1 MGLFY
6 FFTGSTMSNL
16 MSNYSPLDVT
26 FTSGSG
32 CWLTDTSGKSY
43 FDALSGVGV
52 VNLGHCHPKVT
63 KSIIEQSQELLH
75 TSNWYRIEHQE
86 TLAERLCKLAK
97 MDKVFFSNSGAEAN
111 EAAIKIARLF
121 ARQKGIDLPVILT
134 AKESFHGRTMATLSA
149 TGNNKVQAGFS
160 PLVSEFIHV
169 DFDDV
174 EVIRQYSD
182 NKNVVA
188 VMLEP
193 IQGEAGVI
201 IPQQDYLNEVKAVCE
216 ENDWLFILDEVQ
228 SGMGRTGKLFAHQYN
243 ELTPDVLCL
252 AKGLGNGVPIGAC
265 LAKGRAAEMLIAGT
279 HGSTFGGN
287 PLVCKVALSVLDVF
301 EEDAILDNV
310 NMMSNYIKDQLKNNL
325 EDCSSVI
332 QIRAIGLMI
341 GIGLDEN
348 IIDCT
353 QLLQKALEDELLINV
368 TGSSIRMLPPLIIT
382 QQEADILIKKIIK
395 LISA

>member
-6 FFTGSTMSNL
+6 FFTGNTMSNL

-32 CWLTDTSGKSY
+32 CWLTDTSGKSF

-63 KSIIEQSQELLH
+63 ESIIEQSQELLH
-75 TSNWYRIEHQE
+75 TSNWYRIELQE
-86 TLAERLCKLAK
+86 SLAERLCKLAN

-121 ARQKGIDLPVILT
+121 ARQKGIDLPIILT

-149 TGNNKVQAGFS
+149 TGNSKVQAGFS
-160 PLVSEFIHV
+160 PLMSEFIHV
-169 DFDDV
+169 NFDDI
-174 EVIRQYSD
+174 EAIKQYSD
-182 NKNVVA
+182 NKNIVA

-201 IPQQDYLNEVKAVCE
+201 IPKKDYLNEVKAVCKD
-216 ENDWLFILDEVQ
+216 NDWLLILDEVQ

-243 ELTPDVLCL
+243 GLTPDVLCL

-265 LAKGRAAEMLIAGT
+265 LAKGNAAKMLIAGS

-287 PLVCKVALSVLDVF
+287 PLVCKVALTVLDIF
-301 EEDAILDNV
+301 KEDLILDNV
-310 NMMSNYIKDQLKNNL
+310 NLMSDYIKNQLNKNL
-325 EDCSSVI
+325 KDCSAVV
-332 QIRAIGLMI
+332 QIRVKGLMV

-348 IIDCT
+348 IIDCS
-353 QLLQKALEDELLINV
+353 QLLQKALEDGLLINV
-368 TGSSIRMLPPLIIT
+368 TGNSIRMLPPLIIT
-382 QQEADILIKKIIK
+382 QQEIDILIKKIIK
-395 LISA
+395 LINT

>member
-1 MGLFY
+1 
-6 FFTGSTMSNL
+6 

-63 KSIIEQSQELLH
+63 ESIIEQSQQLLH

-86 TLAERLCKLAK
+86 ALAERLCKLAN

-121 ARQKGIDLPVILT
+121 ARQKGIDLPIILT

-149 TGNNKVQAGFS
+149 TGNSKVQAGFS
-160 PLVSEFIHV
+160 PLMSEFIHV
-169 DFDDV
+169 NFDDI
-174 EVIRQYSD
+174 EAIKQYSD
-182 NKNVVA
+182 NKNIVA

-201 IPQQDYLNEVKAVCE
+201 IPKKDYLNEVKAVCK
-216 ENDWLFILDEVQ
+216 ENDWLLILDEVQ

-243 ELTPDVLCL
+243 DLTPDILCL

-265 LAKGRAAEMLIAGT
+265 LAKGNAAKMLIAGS

-287 PLVCKVALSVLDVF
+287 PLVCKVALTVLDIF
-301 EEDAILDNV
+301 KEDLILDNV
-310 NMMSNYIKDQLKNNL
+310 NLMSDYIKNQLNKNL
-325 EDCSSVI
+325 KDCSAVV
-332 QIRAIGLMI
+332 QIRVKGLMV

-348 IIDCT
+348 IIDCD
-353 QLLQKALEDELLINV
+353 QLLQKALEDGLLINV
-368 TGSSIRMLPPLIIT
+368 TGNSIRMLPPLIIT
-382 QQEADILIKKIIK
+382 QQEVDILINKIIK
-395 LISA
+395 LINT

>member
-1 MGLFY
+1 
-6 FFTGSTMSNL
+6 

-63 KSIIEQSQELLH
+63 ESIIEQSQELLH

-86 TLAERLCKLAK
+86 ALAERLCKLAN

-111 EAAIKIARLF
+111 EAAIKITRLF
-121 ARQKGIDLPVILT
+121 ARQKGIDLPIILT
-134 AKESFHGRTMATLSA
+134 AKESFHGRTIATLSA
-149 TGNNKVQAGFS
+149 TGNSKVQAGFS
-160 PLVSEFIHV
+160 PLMSKFIHV
-169 DFDDV
+169 NFDDI
-174 EVIRQYSD
+174 EAIREHSD
-182 NKNVVA
+182 NKNIVA

-201 IPQQDYLNEVKAVCE
+201 IPKKDYLNEVKEVCK

-243 ELTPDVLCL
+243 HLTPDVLCL

-265 LAKGRAAEMLIAGT
+265 LAKGNAAKMLIAGS

-287 PLVCKVALSVLDVF
+287 PLVCKVALRVLDVF
-301 EEDAILDNV
+301 KEDLILDNV
-310 NMMSNYIKDQLKNNL
+310 NLMSDYIKNQLNKNL
-325 EDCSSVI
+325 KDFSAVV
-332 QIRAIGLMI
+332 QIRVKGLMI

-348 IIDCT
+348 IIDCD
-353 QLLQKALEDELLINV
+353 QLLQKALEDGLLINV
-368 TGSSIRMLPPLIIT
+368 TGNSIRMLPPLIIT

-395 LISA
+395 LIHT

>member
-1 MGLFY
+1 
-6 FFTGSTMSNL
+6 MSNL

-26 FTSGSG
+26 FTKGSG
-32 CWLTDTSGKSY
+32 CWLTDTSGKRY

-52 VNLGHCHPKVT
+52 VNLGHCHPKIT
-63 KSIIEQSQELLH
+63 QSIIKQSQELLH

-86 TLAERLCKLAK
+86 KLAVRLCKLAN

-121 ARQKGIDLPVILT
+121 ARQKGIDMPVILT
-134 AKESFHGRTMATLSA
+134 ANESFHGRTMATLSA
-149 TGNNKVQAGFS
+149 TGSRKVQAGFS
-160 PLVSEFIHV
+160 PLMSEFIHV

-174 EVIRQYSD
+174 EAINQYSN

-201 IPQQDYLNEVKAVCE
+201 IPQKEYLNQVKAVWE

-228 SGMGRTGKLFAHQYN
+228 SGMGRSGKLFAHQYN
-243 ELTPDVLCL
+243 DLTPDVLCL

-265 LAKGRAAEMLIAGT
+265 LAKGKAAEMLIPGS

-310 NMMSNYIKDQLKNNL
+310 NVMSNYIKDQLKKNL
-325 EDCSSVI
+325 EVCSAVI
-332 QIRAIGLMI
+332 QIRVKGLMI
-341 GIGLDEN
+341 GIGLDEG

-353 QLLQKALEDELLINV
+353 QLLQKALEDELLINI
-368 TGSSIRMLPPLIIT
+368 TGNSIRMLPPLIIT
-382 QQEADILIKKIIK
+382 QKEVDILIKKIIK
-395 LISA
+395 LINA

>member
-1 MGLFY
+1 
-6 FFTGSTMSNL
+6 MSNL

-32 CWLTDTSGKSY
+32 CWLTDTSGKRY

-52 VNLGHCHPKVT
+52 VNLGHCHPKIT
-63 KSIIEQSQELLH
+63 QSIVEQSQELLH
-75 TSNWYRIEHQE
+75 TSNWYRIENQE
-86 TLAERLCKLAK
+86 ELAVRLCKLAN

-121 ARQKGIDLPVILT
+121 ARQKNIDIPVILT

-149 TGNNKVQAGFS
+149 TGSSKVQAGFS
-160 PLVSEFIHV
+160 PLMSEFIHV

-174 EVIRQYSD
+174 EAIKQYSD
-182 NKNVVA
+182 NKNIVA

-201 IPQQDYLNEVKAVCE
+201 IPQKKYLNEVKAVCE

-243 ELTPDVLCL
+243 NLSPDVLCL

-265 LAKGRAAEMLIAGT
+265 LAKGRASEMLITGT

-310 NMMSNYIKDQLKNNL
+310 NAMSNYINDQLKKNL
-325 EDCSSVI
+325 ENCSAVT
-332 QIRAIGLMI
+332 QIRVKGLMI
-341 GIGLDEN
+341 GIGLNESS
-348 IIDCT
+348 IDCT
-353 QLLQKALEDELLINV
+353 QLLQKALDDELLINIA
-368 TGSSIRMLPPLIIT
+368 GNSIRMLPPLIIT
-382 QQEADILIKKIIK
+382 QQEVDILIKKIIK
-395 LISA
+395 LINV

>member
-1 MGLFY
+1 
-6 FFTGSTMSNL
+6 MSNL

-26 FTSGSG
+26 FASGSG
-32 CWLTDTSGKSY
+32 CWLTDTSGKKY

-52 VNLGHCHPKVT
+52 VNLGHCHPKIT
-63 KSIIEQSQELLH
+63 ESIIEQSQKLLH
-75 TSNWYRIEHQE
+75 TSNWYLIEHQE
-86 TLAERLCKLAK
+86 ELAARLCKLAD

-121 ARQKGIDLPVILT
+121 ARQKGIDMPVILT

-149 TGNNKVQAGFS
+149 TGIRKVQAGFS
-160 PLVSEFIHV
+160 PLMSEFIHV
-169 DFDDV
+169 DFDDI
-174 EVIRQYSD
+174 EAIEQYSD
-182 NKNVVA
+182 NRNIVA

-201 IPQQDYLNEVKAVCE
+201 IPKQNYLNEVKAICE
-216 ENDWLFILDEVQ
+216 KNDWLLILDEVQ
-228 SGMGRTGKLFAHQYN
+228 SGMGRTGKLFAHQHN
-243 ELTPDVLCL
+243 GLTPDVLCL

-265 LAKGRAAEMLIAGT
+265 LAKGRASDMLIAGT

-301 EEDAILDNV
+301 EEEAILNNV
-310 NMMSNYIKDQLKNNL
+310 IEMGNYIEEQLKKNL
-325 EDCSSVI
+325 KGCSEVI
-332 QIRAIGLMI
+332 QIRIKGLMV

-353 QLLQKALEDELLINV
+353 QLLQRALEDELLINV
-368 TGSSIRMLPPLIIT
+368 TGNSIRMLPPLIIT
-382 QQEADILIKKIIK
+382 RQEVDILIKKIIK
-395 LISA
+395 LIRA

>member
-1 MGLFY
+1 
-6 FFTGSTMSNL
+6 
-16 MSNYSPLDVT
+16 MSNYSPLDVS

-63 KSIIEQSQELLH
+63 ESIIEQSQQLLH

-86 TLAERLCKLAK
+86 ALAERLCKLAN

-121 ARQKGIDLPVILT
+121 ARQKGIDLPIILT

-149 TGNNKVQAGFS
+149 TGNSKVQAGFT
-160 PLVSEFIHV
+160 PLMSEFIHV
-169 DFDDV
+169 NFDDI
-174 EVIRQYSD
+174 EAIKQYSD
-182 NKNVVA
+182 NKNIVA

-201 IPQQDYLNEVKAVCE
+201 IPKKDYLNEVKAVCKQ
-216 ENDWLFILDEVQ
+216 NDWLLILDEVQ

-243 ELTPDVLCL
+243 GLTPDVLCL

-265 LAKGRAAEMLIAGT
+265 LAKGNAAKMLIAGS

-287 PLVCKVALSVLDVF
+287 PLVCKVALTVLDIF
-301 EEDAILDNV
+301 KEDLILDNV
-310 NMMSNYIKDQLKNNL
+310 NLMSDYIKNQLNKNL
-325 EDCSSVI
+325 KDCSAVV
-332 QIRAIGLMI
+332 QIRIKGLMV

-353 QLLQKALEDELLINV
+353 QLLQKALEDGLLINV
-368 TGSSIRMLPPLIIT
+368 TGNSIRILPPLIIT
-382 QQEADILIKKIIK
+382 QQEVDILINKIIK
-395 LISA
+395 LINT

>member
-1 MGLFY
+1 
-6 FFTGSTMSNL
+6 

-32 CWLTDTSGKSY
+32 CWLTDTSGKSF

-63 KSIIEQSQELLH
+63 ESIIEQSQELLH

-86 TLAERLCKLAK
+86 ALAERLCKLAN

-121 ARQKGIDLPVILT
+121 ARQKGIDLPIILT

-149 TGNNKVQAGFS
+149 TGNSKVQAGFS
-160 PLVSEFIHV
+160 PLMSEFIHV
-169 DFDDV
+169 NFDDI
-174 EVIRQYSD
+174 EAIREHSD
-182 NKNVVA
+182 NKNIVA

-201 IPQQDYLNEVKAVCE
+201 IPKKDYLNEVKEVCK

-243 ELTPDVLCL
+243 HLTPDVLCL

-265 LAKGRAAEMLIAGT
+265 LAKGNAAKMLIAGS

-287 PLVCKVALSVLDVF
+287 PLVCKVALRVLDVF
-301 EEDAILDNV
+301 KEDLILDNV
-310 NMMSNYIKDQLKNNL
+310 NLMSDYIKNQLNKNL
-325 EDCSSVI
+325 KDFSAMV
-332 QIRAIGLMI
+332 QIRVKGLMI

-348 IIDCT
+348 IIDCD
-353 QLLQKALEDELLINV
+353 QLLQKALEDGLLINV
-368 TGSSIRMLPPLIIT
+368 TGNSIRMLPPLIIT
-382 QQEADILIKKIIK
+382 QKEIDILIKKIIK
-395 LISA
+395 LINT

>member
-1 MGLFY
+1 
-6 FFTGSTMSNL
+6 MSNL

-52 VNLGHCHPKVT
+52 VNLGHCHPKIT
-63 KSIIEQSQELLH
+63 QSIIEQSQELLH

-86 TLAERLCKLAK
+86 ELAVRLCKLAD

-121 ARQKGIDLPVILT
+121 ARQKGIDMPVILT

-149 TGNNKVQAGFS
+149 TGNSKVQAGFS
-160 PLVSEFIHV
+160 PLMSEFIHV
-169 DFDDV
+169 NFDDI
-174 EVIRQYSD
+174 EAIRQYSD
-182 NKNVVA
+182 NKNIVA

-201 IPQQDYLNEVKAVCE
+201 IPKKDYLNEVKAVCE

-265 LAKGRAAEMLIAGT
+265 LAKGRASEMLIAGT

-310 NMMSNYIKDQLKNNL
+310 NAMSDYINNQLKKNL
-325 EDCSSVI
+325 EDCSAVT
-332 QIRAIGLMI
+332 QIRVKGLMI
-341 GIGLDEN
+341 GIGLNEST
-348 IIDCT
+348 IDCT
-353 QLLQKALEDELLINV
+353 QLLQKALDDELLINIA
-368 TGSSIRMLPPLIIT
+368 GNSIRMLPPLIIS
-382 QQEADILIKKIIK
+382 QQEVDILIKKIIK
-395 LISA
+395 LINA

>member
-1 MGLFY
+1 
-6 FFTGSTMSNL
+6 
-16 MSNYSPLDVT
+16 MSNYSPLNVT

-32 CWLTDTSGKSY
+32 CWLTDTSGKSF

-63 KSIIEQSQELLH
+63 ESIIEQSQELLH

-86 TLAERLCKLAK
+86 ALAERLCKLAN

-111 EAAIKIARLF
+111 EAAIKITRLF
-121 ARQKGIDLPVILT
+121 ARQKGIDLPIILT
-134 AKESFHGRTMATLSA
+134 AKESFHGRTIATLSA
-149 TGNNKVQAGFS
+149 TGNSKVQAGFS
-160 PLVSEFIHV
+160 PLMSKFIHV
-169 DFDDV
+169 NFDDI
-174 EVIRQYSD
+174 EAIREHSD
-182 NKNVVA
+182 NKNIVA

-201 IPQQDYLNEVKAVCE
+201 IPKKYYLNEVKEVCK

-243 ELTPDVLCL
+243 HLTPDVLCL

-265 LAKGRAAEMLIAGT
+265 LAKGNAAKMLTAGS

-287 PLVCKVALSVLDVF
+287 PFVCKVALRVLDVF

-310 NMMSNYIKDQLKNNL
+310 AAMSSYINDQLKKNL
-325 EDCSSVI
+325 GDCSQVT
-332 QIRAIGLMI
+332 QIRVKGLMI

-348 IIDCT
+348 IIDCD
-353 QLLQKALEDELLINV
+353 QLLQKALEDGLLINV
-368 TGSSIRMLPPLIIT
+368 TGNSIRMLPPLIIT
-382 QQEADILIKKIIK
+382 HQEADILIKKIIK
-395 LISA
+395 LIHT